1 MHPLAKLAYA
11 VNFFFHFSAFAIATC
26 TGPPSKAVY
35 AFDVATRSSEG
46 AASLAERRKG

>member
-11 VNFFFHFSAFAIATC
+11 VNLFFHFFAFAVATS

-35 AFDVATRSSEG
+35 AFDVATRNSD
-46 AASLAERRKG
+46 